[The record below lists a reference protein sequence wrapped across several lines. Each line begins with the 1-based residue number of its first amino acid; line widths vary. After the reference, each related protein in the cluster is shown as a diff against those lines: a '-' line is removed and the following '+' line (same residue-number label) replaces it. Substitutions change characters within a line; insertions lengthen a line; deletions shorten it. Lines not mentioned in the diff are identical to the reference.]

1 MSIHDPDSKNNVTKD
16 LNSLNQ
22 TQLID
27 EEIYEGEEDYD
38 ASGNETTMVVTDNSI
53 LDSSSVGDTISIT
66 LDPQTHHDL
75 INEQV
80 MLVVVPNSEADAV
93 ASSNGQQTIVTVA
106 PTASTPRIISRSGR
120 VTRSLTKNNG
130 N

>member
-1 MSIHDPDSKNNVTKD
+1 MSIHDPESKNNASKD
-16 LNSLNQ
+16 INTNNQ

-27 EEIYEGEEDYD
+27 DEIYEGEEDYEP
-38 ASGNETTMVVTDNSI
+38 NEATMVVTDNSI
-53 LDSSSVGDTISIT
+53 LDSTGGVGDTISIT
-66 LDPQTHHDL
+66 LDPQTHQDL

-80 MLVVVPNSEADAV
+80 MLVVVPNSEAGGAT
-93 ASSNGQQTIVTVA
+93 STNGQTIVTMA
-106 PTASTPRIISRSGR
+106 PTTSTPRIISRSGR